1 MIIVCQKCVT
11 RLQVDEEKSPPRPF
25 NVRCPKCNATISSGI
40 ASPAS
45 QHSALAVGG
54 SPATEHPRFEQNT
67 ARAYEPAAKVTQQA
81 GNRVNDNAVRMLM
94 DLLSKGGN
102 HTPDKPGA
110 RPSWDQRKALVCT
123 AEGHRDTVA
132 RRLAE
137 SGYRVFVAEDTR
149 QAVETMRANKMDV
162 VLLEPQ
168 FDPAEQGSAFV
179 IREINVLRPPQRRR
193 IFFVLA
199 SPSMRTMDAHAAFL
213 NNVNL
218 VVNVADI
225 DELHRIMEVS
235 LREYNE
241 LYRDFNG
248 AFNLTAL

>member
-1 MIIVCQKCVT
+1 MIIVCQKCAT
-11 RLQVDEEKSPPRPF
+11 RLQVDEEKSPARPF
-25 NVRCPKCNATISSGI
+25 NVRCPKCNATVSSGV

-45 QHSALAVGG
+45 QHDALAVGG

-67 ARAYEPAAKVTQQA
+67 ARAYETGTKVSQQSETISE
-81 GNRVNDNAVRMLM
+81 DSVRMLM

-102 HTPDKPGA
+102 HTPEKPSA

-123 AEGHRDTVA
+123 AETYRDTVA

-179 IREINVLRPPQRRR
+179 VREINVLRPPQRRR
-193 IFFVLA
+193 TFFVLI

-213 NNVNL
+213 SNVNL
-218 VVNVADI
+218 VVNVADV
-225 DELHRIMEVS
+225 DELHRIMEVA

-241 LYRDFNG
+241 LYRDFNA